1 MLAPVSRTISEKK
14 ASPFSVENGFFLMTP
29 RGAGYAPSDQPFSSA
44 PSLSLLPVSTGS
56 RRGAPELK
64 LHILPSHLT
73 AKEKLPFKEEE
84 LRFSRG

>member
-1 MLAPVSRTISEKK
+1 VLAPVSRTISEKK

-56 RRGAPELK
+56 RRGDPELK

-84 LRFSRG
+84 LRFSR